1 MVGKALL
8 LDAPADQPHQQRD
21 VLTVPITLDLA
32 VAHHPESTI
41 TYLLT
46 LR

>member
-1 MVGKALL
+1 MGKAFL

-32 VAHHPESTI
+32 VAQHPESPN
-41 TYLLT
+41 TYFPT